1 MRHPAFQ
8 TIPRQILYLS
18 LCILTGLALMLCL
31 SGLVQ
36 VSLGTLL
43 LDGLMQAVLGG
54 LLAYLLWFVVFYA
67 DLSGGQPLQRIVNH
81 SAMLVLLLLIWAG
94 GGYLLELLFFP
105 ASALALSNALPMKVV
120 FGLLVFLNV
129 IRLYQDWKREKE
141 LLEEDLLELP
151 SPQTASAISAI
162 SPVSNAPRTFLD
174 TISVKT
180 GQKIHLIQVSDILF
194 LQAEGDYVMIHTP
207 DGKFLKEQ
215 TMKYFEE
222 NLPAER
228 FIRIH
233 RSTIVHADCISK
245 IELYEKQNYRIT
257 LKSGQQLK
265 ASAGG
270 YKQLKSALKL

>member
-18 LCILTGLALMLCL
+18 LCILTGLALTLCL

-141 LLEEDLLELP
+141 LLEEEELP
-151 SPQTASAISAI
+151 LPLTVST
-162 SPVSNAPRTFLD
+162 VSNAPRTFLD

-207 DGKFLKEQ
+207 EGKFLKEQ

-257 LKSGQQLK
+257 LKTGQQLK
-265 ASAGG
+265 ASVGG
-270 YKQLKSALKL
+270 YKQLKGALKL

>member
-1 MRHPAFQ
+1 MQHPAFQ
-8 TIPRQILYLS
+8 SFPRQILYLS
-18 LCILTGLALMLCL
+18 LCILTGLALALCL
-31 SGLVQ
+31 SGLVR
-36 VSLGTLL
+36 VSMGTLL

-81 SAMLVLLLLIWAG
+81 SAMLVLLLLTWAG
-94 GGYLLELLFFP
+94 GGYLLELLLFP
-105 ASALALSNALPMKVV
+105 SSALALSNALPMKVV

-129 IRLYQDWKREKE
+129 IRVYQDWKREKE
-141 LLEEDLLELP
+141 LMEEELMELP
-151 SPQTASAISAI
+151 VRNDAT
-162 SPVSNAPRTFLD
+162 VSSAPRTFLE

-194 LQAEGDYVMIHTP
+194 LQAEGDYVLIHTSE
-207 DGKFLKEQ
+207 GKFLKEQ

-233 RSTIVHADCISK
+233 RSSIVHADCISK

-257 LKSGQQLK
+257 LKTGQQLK
-265 ASAGG
+265 ASVGG
-270 YKQLKSALKL
+270 YKQLKTALKL

>member
-8 TIPRQILYLS
+8 SFPRQILYLS
-18 LCILTGLALMLCL
+18 LCILTGLALALCL

-36 VSLGTLL
+36 VSMGTLL

-81 SAMLVLLLLIWAG
+81 SAMLVLLLLTWAG
-94 GGYLLELLFFP
+94 GGYLLELLLFP
-105 ASALALSNALPMKVV
+105 SSALALSNALPMKVV

-129 IRLYQDWKREKE
+129 IRVYQDWKREKE
-141 LLEEDLLELP
+141 LMEEDLLELP
-151 SPQTASAISAI
+151 LPLAVSATS
-162 SPVSNAPRTFLD
+162 SAPRTFLE

-194 LQAEGDYVMIHTP
+194 LQAEGDYVLIHTSE
-207 DGKFLKEQ
+207 GKFLKEQ

-233 RSTIVHADCISK
+233 RSSIVHADCISK

-257 LKSGQQLK
+257 LKTGQQLK
-265 ASAGG
+265 ASVGG
-270 YKQLKSALKL
+270 YKQLKTALKL

>member
-8 TIPRQILYLS
+8 SFPRQILYLS
-18 LCILTGLALMLCL
+18 LCILTGLALTLCL

-141 LLEEDLLELP
+141 LLEEEELP
-151 SPQTASAISAI
+151 SLQV
-162 SPVSNAPRTFLD
+162 VSNAPRTFLD

-257 LKSGQQLK
+257 LKTGQQLK
-265 ASAGG
+265 ASVGG
-270 YKQLKSALKL
+270 YKQLKGALKL